1 MTKYI
6 FLILLAFVAI
16 LAITC
21 AFLIKRLKLEKLKR
35 EQAEQERTQAEKAAK
50 FQKEK
55 EKILGE
61 VFDDAKKKNENLHNG
76 STGERFA
83 AADAILRNK

>member
-6 FLILLAFVAI
+6 FLALLVFVLILVVV
-16 LAITC
+16 C
-21 AFLIKRLKLEKLKR
+21 AFLVERLKREKLKR
-35 EQAEQERTQAEKAAK
+35 EQAEQDRAQAEKAAK

-76 STGERFA
+76 SVDDRFN

>member
-1 MTKYI
+1 MGKYV
-6 FLILLAFVAI
+6 FLILLVFVAVLGI
-16 LAITC
+16 AC

-35 EQAEQERTQAEKAAK
+35 EQAEQEKAQAEKAAK

-55 EKILGE
+55 EKILSE

-76 STGERFA
+76 SVADRFN

>member
-6 FLILLAFVAI
+6 FLILLAFVVV
-16 LAITC
+16 LFVVC
-21 AFLIKRLKLEKLKR
+21 AFLVERLKREKLKR

-76 STGERFA
+76 SVADRFN